1 MPKFDAKLLN
11 EELPRTNKVTVAPI
25 ENKLENKEANTLN
38 IYDLVKKEKKSTK
51 EQIGI
56 TLRKE
61 KVDKL
66 KTLVIDLETDM
77 SKLFEDLLEP
87 LLADI
92 VIKEE
97 NVKAYNDKNKAKGR
111 RTKKTTKK

>member
-1 MPKFDAKLLN
+1 MPKFDATLLN
-11 EELPRTNKVTVAPI
+11 EDLPKTDKVTVNAI
-25 ENKLENKEANTLN
+25 IKTENKEANTLN

-77 SKLFEDLLEP
+77 SKLFEELLEP
-87 LLADI
+87 LLSNIA
-92 VIKEE
+92 IKEE

-111 RTKKTTKK
+111 RTKKITKK

>member
-1 MPKFDAKLLN
+1 MPKLDIKLLN
-11 EELPRTNKVTVAPI
+11 EELPKTNKTTVAPI
-25 ENKLENKEANTLN
+25 ENKLEKEANTLN
-38 IYDLVKKEKKSTK
+38 IYNLIKKEKKSTK